1 MDKDKCIFDYNNGKD
16 IWDIVAETN
25 ETYKDVYRVVT
36 GHVFWAKNLPQEE
49 KEKICKLYLDGV
61 STVELGK
68 MYGVNNKPIA
78 KVLEEMGISRN
89 RALSTRIYN
98 VDEEFFDCIDTQ
110 DKAYI
115 YGLLLSDGSNCPS
128 KQTVHISLQEEDR
141 EILEKVRQQL
151 HSEKPLE
158 YIDYSNKHDFGY
170 HYKNQY
176 RLNVF
181 SKHICDQLQS
191 HGLVQN
197 KSLILE
203 FPTDIPDDLMMH
215 MIRGMWDG
223 DGSIGFYN
231 NSVRVSL
238 AATEMFCVGLSD
250 FLSSKY
256 GIESRM
262 CDASCHNG
270 VTRNFYITRM
280 HDKIKFLNL
289 MYKDANLYM
298 ERKYQKYI
306 EIMNYY
312 NERHPINN
320 SLQD

>member
-1 MDKDKCIFDYNNGKD
+1 
-16 IWDIVAETN
+16 
-25 ETYKDVYRVVT
+25 
-36 GHVFWAKNLPQEE
+36 
-49 KEKICKLYLDGV
+49 
-61 STVELGK
+61 
-68 MYGVNNKPIA
+68 
-78 KVLEEMGISRN
+78 
-89 RALSTRIYN
+89 
-98 VDEEFFDCIDTQ
+98 
-110 DKAYI
+110 
-115 YGLLLSDGSNCPS
+115 
-128 KQTVHISLQEEDR
+128 
-141 EILEKVRQQL
+141 
-151 HSEKPLE
+151 
-158 YIDYSNKHDFGY
+158 
-170 HYKNQY
+170 
-176 RLNVF
+176 
-181 SKHICDQLQS
+181 
-191 HGLVQN
+191 
-197 KSLILE
+197 
-203 FPTDIPDDLMMH
+203 MMH

-320 SLQD
+320 SL